1 MPISLV
7 KNFTVGVLRVDVE
20 IHKLN
25 DALAR
30 VGLSITPFRYRERH
44 RRGDKVRI
52 LRPVLHPTGSR
63 DLLRTQKL

>member
-25 DALAR
+25 DALTR
-30 VGLSITPFRYRERH
+30 VGLSITLPRYRERH

-52 LRPVLHPTGSR
+52 PRPVLHPSGSR
-63 DLLRTQKL
+63 DFLRTQKL